1 MAQPATQHSTSV
13 STQQAEAKKNGAA
26 SDKASLFIVRN
37 TWIRVP
43 ETTEKELTMIKY
55 LSAHFATSSKQ
66 VLVAIAIFMTLVAT
80 PVMAHTGEGMTGGFL
95 SGLAHPIFGW
105 DHVVAM
111 VAVGLWGAV
120 LGSPAI
126 WILPITFPLVMAL
139 GAALGIA
146 GIPVPHI
153 ETGIALS
160 GVVLGLLVAFLVRA
174 PIAVAAA
181 IVAVFAI
188 FHGYAHG
195 TELPDAAN
203 PFAYAIGFVIATG
216 ALHLIGILF
225 GNFTRLSW
233 GNWAIR
239 AGGAVIA
246 LVGAAFLAGVA

>member
-1 MAQPATQHSTSV
+1 MA
-13 STQQAEAKKNGAA
+13 
-26 SDKASLFIVRN
+26 
-37 TWIRVP
+37 
-43 ETTEKELTMIKY
+43 
-55 LSAHFATSSKQ
+55 
-66 VLVAIAIFMTLVAT
+66 
-80 PVMAHTGEGMTGGFL
+80 GGFL
-95 SGLAHPIFGW
+95 SGLTHPIFGW

-139 GAALGIA
+139 GAALGVA
-146 GIPVPHI
+146 GIPVPFI
-153 ETGIALS
+153 EAGIALS
-160 GVVLGLLVAFLVRA
+160 GVVLGLLVALMVRA
-174 PIAVAAA
+174 PIAIAAVLVA
-181 IVAVFAI
+181 IFAI

-195 TELPDAAN
+195 AELPEAAN

-225 GNFTRLSW
+225 GTLTGHAW
-233 GNWAIR
+233 GKWAIR